1 MHRLWLCVPM
11 IALLLAGCGRLEVSE
26 AEQLALE
33 IRGEYLEL
41 ERCSAS
47 LEITADYGQRVYQ
60 FEMDAQVQGEDAVL
74 TLTAPETVAGLTA
87 RWAGEAGTLEYDGVA
102 VETGS
107 LDPEGLDPV
116 SAFPVLLEAARSGYM
131 AACALEEDGAV
142 LRVDCGDPAGT
153 PGTGDRD
160 HPVVRRGDRRP
171 APGGDPGGRLPG
183 DRVYLHRVYQRMIR
197 GSPRREE
204 NEGFR

>member
-11 IALLLAGCGRLEVSE
+11 MTLLLAGCGRLEVSE
-26 AEQLALE
+26 AEQLALAV
-33 IRGEYLEL
+33 RGEYLEL
-41 ERCSAS
+41 ESCSAA

-116 SAFPVLLEAARSGYM
+116 SAFPVLLEAARSGYLT
-131 AACALEEDGAV
+131 ACALEEDGAV

-153 PGTGDRD
+153 PGQGTETTLWVDGETGALL
-160 HPVVRRGDRRP
+160 RGEI
-171 APGGDPGGRLPG
+171 
-183 DRVYLHRVYQRMIR
+183 RVD
-197 GSPRREE
+197 
-204 NEGFR
+204 GFRVIGCTCTAFTKG

>member
-26 AEQLALE
+26 AEQLALAV
-33 IRGEYLEL
+33 RGEYLEL
-41 ERCSAS
+41 ESCSAA

-116 SAFPVLLEAARSGYM
+116 SAFPVLLEAARSGYLT
-131 AACALEEDGAV
+131 ACALEEDGTV

-153 PGTGDRD
+153 PGQGTETTLWFDGETGALL
-160 HPVVRRGDRRP
+160 RGEI
-171 APGGDPGGRLPG
+171 
-183 DRVYLHRVYQRMIR
+183 RVD
-197 GSPRREE
+197 
-204 NEGFR
+204 GFRVIGCTCLEFTRG

>member
-60 FEMDAQVQGEDAVL
+60 FGMEAQVQGEDAAL

-116 SAFPVLLEAARSGYM
+116 SA
-131 AACALEEDGAV
+131 CALDEDGAV

-153 PGTGDRD
+153 PGQGTETTLWFDCGT
-160 HPVVRRGDRRP
+160 HALLRGEI
-171 APGGDPGGRLPG
+171 
-183 DRVYLHRVYQRMIR
+183 RVD
-197 GSPRREE
+197 
-204 NEGFR
+204 GFRVIGCTCLEFTRG

>member
-153 PGTGDRD
+153 PGQGTETTLWFDGETGALL
-160 HPVVRRGDRRP
+160 RGEI
-171 APGGDPGGRLPG
+171 
-183 DRVYLHRVYQRMIR
+183 RVD
-197 GSPRREE
+197 
-204 NEGFR
+204 GFRVIGCTCTAFTKG

>member
-107 LDPEGLDPV
+107 LDPEGLEPV
-116 SAFPVLLEAARSGYM
+116 SAFPVLLEAARSGYLT
-131 AACALEEDGAV
+131 ACALEEDGAV

-153 PGTGDRD
+153 PGQGTETTLWFDCGT
-160 HPVVRRGDRRP
+160 HALLRGEI
-171 APGGDPGGRLPG
+171 
-183 DRVYLHRVYQRMIR
+183 RVD
-197 GSPRREE
+197 
-204 NEGFR
+204 GFRVIGCTCLEFTRG

>member
-60 FEMDAQVQGEDAVL
+60 FGMEAQVQGEDAAL

-116 SAFPVLLEAARSGYM
+116 SAFPVLLEAARSGYLT
-131 AACALEEDGAV
+131 ACALEEDGAV

-153 PGTGDRD
+153 PGQGTETTLWVDGETGALL
-160 HPVVRRGDRRP
+160 RGEI
-171 APGGDPGGRLPG
+171 
-183 DRVYLHRVYQRMIR
+183 RVD
-197 GSPRREE
+197 
-204 NEGFR
+204 GFRVIGCTCTAFTKG

>member
-60 FEMDAQVQGEDAVL
+60 FKMDAQVQGEDAVL

-116 SAFPVLLEAARSGYM
+116 SAFPVLLEAARSGYLT
-131 AACALEEDGAV
+131 ACALEEDGAV

-153 PGTGDRD
+153 PGQGTETTLWVDGETGALL
-160 HPVVRRGDRRP
+160 RGEI
-171 APGGDPGGRLPG
+171 
-183 DRVYLHRVYQRMIR
+183 RVD
-197 GSPRREE
+197 
-204 NEGFR
+204 GFRVIGCTCTAFTKG

>member
-60 FEMDAQVQGEDAVL
+60 FGMEAQVQGEDAAL
-74 TLTAPETVAGLTA
+74 TITAPETVAGLTA

-116 SAFPVLLEAARSGYM
+116 SAFPVLLEAARSGYLT
-131 AACALEEDGAV
+131 ACALEEDGAV

-153 PGTGDRD
+153 PGQGTETTLWFDGETGALL
-160 HPVVRRGDRRP
+160 RGEI
-171 APGGDPGGRLPG
+171 
-183 DRVYLHRVYQRMIR
+183 RVD
-197 GSPRREE
+197 
-204 NEGFR
+204 GFRVIGCSCLEFTRG

>member
-116 SAFPVLLEAARSGYM
+116 SAFPVLLEAARSGYLT
-131 AACALEEDGAV
+131 ACALEEDGAV

-153 PGTGDRD
+153 PGQGTETTLWFDGETDALL
-160 HPVVRRGDRRP
+160 RGEI
-171 APGGDPGGRLPG
+171 
-183 DRVYLHRVYQRMIR
+183 RVD
-197 GSPRREE
+197 
-204 NEGFR
+204 GFRVIGCTCTAFTKG

>member
-60 FEMDAQVQGEDAVL
+60 FGMEAQAQGEDAAL

-116 SAFPVLLEAARSGYM
+116 SAFPVLLEAARSGYLT
-131 AACALEEDGAV
+131 ACALEEDGTV

-153 PGTGDRD
+153 PGQGTETTLWVDGETGALL
-160 HPVVRRGDRRP
+160 RGEI
-171 APGGDPGGRLPG
+171 
-183 DRVYLHRVYQRMIR
+183 RVD
-197 GSPRREE
+197 
-204 NEGFR
+204 GFRVIGCTCTAFTKG

>member
-11 IALLLAGCGRLEVSE
+11 IALLLAGCGRLEVNE

-60 FEMDAQVQGEDAVL
+60 FGMEAQVQGEDAAL

-116 SAFPVLLEAARSGYM
+116 SAFPVLLEAARSGYLT
-131 AACALEEDGAV
+131 ACALEEDGAV

-153 PGTGDRD
+153 PGQGTETTLWVDGETGALL
-160 HPVVRRGDRRP
+160 RGEI
-171 APGGDPGGRLPG
+171 
-183 DRVYLHRVYQRMIR
+183 RVD
-197 GSPRREE
+197 
-204 NEGFR
+204 GFRVIGCTCTAFTKG

>member
-87 RWAGEAGTLEYDGVA
+87 RWVGEAGTLEYDGVA

-153 PGTGDRD
+153 PGQGTETTLWFDGETGALL
-160 HPVVRRGDRRP
+160 RGEI
-171 APGGDPGGRLPG
+171 
-183 DRVYLHRVYQRMIR
+183 RVD
-197 GSPRREE
+197 
-204 NEGFR
+204 GFRVIGCTCTAFTKG

>member
-60 FEMDAQVQGEDAVL
+60 FGMEAQVQGEDAAL

-102 VETGS
+102 VETGA
-107 LDPEGLDPV
+107 LDPAGLDPV
-116 SAFPVLLEAARSGYM
+116 SAFPVLLEAARSGYLT
-131 AACALEEDGAV
+131 ACSLEEDGAV
-142 LRVDCGDPAGT
+142 LRMDCGDPAGT
-153 PGTGDRD
+153 PGQGTETTLWVDGETGALL
-160 HPVVRRGDRRP
+160 RGEI
-171 APGGDPGGRLPG
+171 
-183 DRVYLHRVYQRMIR
+183 RVD
-197 GSPRREE
+197 
-204 NEGFR
+204 GFRVIGCTCTAFTKG

>member
-60 FEMDAQVQGEDAVL
+60 FGIEAQVQGEDAAL

-116 SAFPVLLEAARSGYM
+116 SAFPVLLEAARSGYLT
-131 AACALEEDGAV
+131 ACALEEDGAV
-142 LRVDCGDPAGT
+142 LRMDCSDPAGT
-153 PGTGDRD
+153 PG
-160 HPVVRRGDRRP
+160 RGTETTLWFDSGTRAMLR
-171 APGGDPGGRLPG
+171 GEI
-183 DRVYLHRVYQRMIR
+183 RVD
-197 GSPRREE
+197 
-204 NEGFR
+204 GFRVIGCTCLEFTRG

>member
-60 FEMDAQVQGEDAVL
+60 FKMDAQVQGEDAVL

-153 PGTGDRD
+153 PGQGTETTLWFDGETGALL
-160 HPVVRRGDRRP
+160 RGEI
-171 APGGDPGGRLPG
+171 
-183 DRVYLHRVYQRMIR
+183 RVD
-197 GSPRREE
+197 
-204 NEGFR
+204 GFRVIGCTCTAFTKG

>member
-11 IALLLAGCGRLEVSE
+11 IALLLVGCGRLEVSE

-60 FEMDAQVQGEDAVL
+60 FGMEAQVQGEDAAL

-142 LRVDCGDPAGT
+142 LRVDCGDPA
-153 PGTGDRD
+153 D

-183 DRVYLHRVYQRMIR
+183 DRVYLHCVYQRMIR

>member
-1 MHRLWLCVPM
+1 M
-11 IALLLAGCGRLEVSE
+11 ILALLLALSACGGGAEGSQ

-33 IRGEYLEL
+33 LRGAYLAL
-41 ERCSAS
+41 EGCTAS
-47 LEITADYGQRVYQ
+47 IEVTADYGQRVYQ

-116 SAFPVLLEAARSGYM
+116 SAFPVLLEAARSGYLT
-131 AACALEEDGAV
+131 ACALEEDGAV

-153 PGTGDRD
+153 PGQGTETTLWFDCGTHARL
-160 HPVVRRGDRRP
+160 RGEI
-171 APGGDPGGRLPG
+171 
-183 DRVYLHRVYQRMIR
+183 RVD
-197 GSPRREE
+197 
-204 NEGFR
+204 GFRVIGCTCLEFTRG

>member
-60 FEMDAQVQGEDAVL
+60 FGMEAQVRGEDAAL

-116 SAFPVLLEAARSGYM
+116 SAFPVLLEAARSGYLT
-131 AACALEEDGAV
+131 ACALEEDGAV
-142 LRVDCGDPAGT
+142 LRVDFGDPAGT
-153 PGTGDRD
+153 PGQGTETTLWVDGETGALL
-160 HPVVRRGDRRP
+160 RGEI
-171 APGGDPGGRLPG
+171 
-183 DRVYLHRVYQRMIR
+183 RVD
-197 GSPRREE
+197 
-204 NEGFR
+204 GFRVIGCTCTAFTKG

>member
-11 IALLLAGCGRLEVSE
+11 IALLLTGCGRLEVSE

-60 FEMDAQVQGEDAVL
+60 FGMEAQVQGEDAAL

-153 PGTGDRD
+153 PGQGTETTLWFDGETGALL
-160 HPVVRRGDRRP
+160 RGEI
-171 APGGDPGGRLPG
+171 
-183 DRVYLHRVYQRMIR
+183 RVD
-197 GSPRREE
+197 
-204 NEGFR
+204 GFRVIGCTCTAFTKG

>member
-11 IALLLAGCGRLEVSE
+11 MTLLLAGCGRLEVSE

-102 VETGS
+102 VETGA
-107 LDPEGLDPV
+107 LDPAGLDPV
-116 SAFPVLLEAARSGYM
+116 SAFPVLLEAARSGYLT
-131 AACALEEDGAV
+131 ACSLEEDGAV
-142 LRVDCGDPAGT
+142 LRMDCGDPAGT
-153 PGTGDRD
+153 PGQGTETTLWFDGETGALL
-160 HPVVRRGDRRP
+160 RGEI
-171 APGGDPGGRLPG
+171 
-183 DRVYLHRVYQRMIR
+183 RVD
-197 GSPRREE
+197 
-204 NEGFR
+204 GFRVIGCTCTAFTKG

>member
-60 FEMDAQVQGEDAVL
+60 FGMEAQVQGEDAAL

-116 SAFPVLLEAARSGYM
+116 SAFPVLLEAARSGYLT
-131 AACALEEDGAV
+131 ACALEEDGAV

-153 PGTGDRD
+153 PGQGTETTLWFDGETGALL
-160 HPVVRRGDRRP
+160 RGEI
-171 APGGDPGGRLPG
+171 
-183 DRVYLHRVYQRMIR
+183 RVD
-197 GSPRREE
+197 
-204 NEGFR
+204 GFRVIGCTCLEFTRG

>member
-60 FEMDAQVQGEDAVL
+60 FGMEAQVQGEDAAL

-116 SAFPVLLEAARSGYM
+116 SVFPVLLEAARSGYLT
-131 AACALEEDGAV
+131 ACALEEDGAV

-153 PGTGDRD
+153 PGQGTETTLWFDGETGALL
-160 HPVVRRGDRRP
+160 RGEI
-171 APGGDPGGRLPG
+171 
-183 DRVYLHRVYQRMIR
+183 RVD
-197 GSPRREE
+197 
-204 NEGFR
+204 GFRVIGCTCTAFTKG

>member
-26 AEQLALE
+26 AEQLALAV
-33 IRGEYLEL
+33 RGEYLEL
-41 ERCSAS
+41 ESCSAA

-116 SAFPVLLEAARSGYM
+116 SAFPVLLEAARSGYLT
-131 AACALEEDGAV
+131 ACALEEDGTV

-153 PGTGDRD
+153 PGQGTETTLWVDGETGALL
-160 HPVVRRGDRRP
+160 RGEI
-171 APGGDPGGRLPG
+171 
-183 DRVYLHRVYQRMIR
+183 RVD
-197 GSPRREE
+197 
-204 NEGFR
+204 GFRVIGCTCTAFTKG

>member
-60 FEMDAQVQGEDAVL
+60 FGMEAQVQGEDAAL

-102 VETGS
+102 VETG
-107 LDPEGLDPV
+107 
-116 SAFPVLLEAARSGYM
+116 
-131 AACALEEDGAV
+131 AL
-142 LRVDCGDPAGT
+142 DPAGLET
-153 PGTGDRD
+153 LEEVYGAYGRENLEIDQREKVVYYCRS
-160 HPVVRRGDRRP
+160 HQEIPVFVSHEILPP
-171 APGGDPGGRLPG
+171 A
-183 DRVYLHRVYQRMIR
+183 
-197 GSPRREE
+197 E
-204 NEGFR
+204 

>member
-1 MHRLWLCVPM
+1 MHRLWLCVLM

-60 FEMDAQVQGEDAVL
+60 FGMEAQVQGEDAAL

-116 SAFPVLLEAARSGYM
+116 SAFPVLLEAARSGYLT
-131 AACALEEDGAV
+131 ACALEEDGAV

-153 PGTGDRD
+153 PGQGTETTLWFDGETGALL
-160 HPVVRRGDRRP
+160 RGEI
-171 APGGDPGGRLPG
+171 
-183 DRVYLHRVYQRMIR
+183 RVD
-197 GSPRREE
+197 
-204 NEGFR
+204 GFRVIGCTCTAFTKG

>member
-60 FEMDAQVQGEDAVL
+60 FKMDAQVQGEDAVL

-153 PGTGDRD
+153 PGQGTETTLWFDGETGALL
-160 HPVVRRGDRRP
+160 RGEI
-171 APGGDPGGRLPG
+171 
-183 DRVYLHRVYQRMIR
+183 RVD
-197 GSPRREE
+197 
-204 NEGFR
+204 GFRVIGCACTAFTKG

>member
-60 FEMDAQVQGEDAVL
+60 FKMDAQVQGEDAVL

-116 SAFPVLLEAARSGYM
+116 SAFPVLLEAARSGYLT
-131 AACALEEDGAV
+131 ACALEEDGTV

-153 PGTGDRD
+153 PGQGTETTLWFDGETGALL
-160 HPVVRRGDRRP
+160 RGEI
-171 APGGDPGGRLPG
+171 
-183 DRVYLHRVYQRMIR
+183 RVD
-197 GSPRREE
+197 
-204 NEGFR
+204 GFRVIGCTCTAFTKG

>member
-60 FEMDAQVQGEDAVL
+60 FGMEAQVQGEDAAL

-116 SAFPVLLEAARSGYM
+116 SAFPVLLEAARSGYLT
-131 AACALEEDGAV
+131 ACALEEDGTV

-153 PGTGDRD
+153 PGQGTETTLWFDCGT
-160 HPVVRRGDRRP
+160 HALLRG
-171 APGGDPGGRLPG
+171 GI
-183 DRVYLHRVYQRMIR
+183 RVD
-197 GSPRREE
+197 
-204 NEGFR
+204 GFRVIGCTCLEFTRG